1 MIGTRRA
8 FTKRAAAAA
17 VARVDTAAVYGL
29 RSIRTMRNVTS
40 SEWTDRDIAC
50 ATFEPTWRRL

>member
-17 VARVDTAAVYGL
+17 VARVDTIAVCDL
-29 RSIRTMRNVTS
+29 RIIRTMRNVIIRV
-40 SEWTDRDIAC
+40 E
-50 ATFEPTWRRL
+50 